1 VNDGATFSDQVLDV
15 VEASDSTTAV
25 TTATGNS
32 AAFNVDTGDLDMRSN
47 QTLQG
52 DVRAETHV
60 NVGVSAGQSAGF
72 TTAATGNTAV
82 GGVVSGTHTGIY
94 TQHAGPVAIGALSHL
109 EAPDAETGDIA
120 SSVQAIGNNQGLN
133 ASYGAAGVR
142 VNQLN
147 EATVA
152 SDGGGNVGYVSGMST
167 FTATTA
173 ANNVAAAGVGSG
185 QRLQINQQNAAEVTQ
200 ASQFTAYGN
209 AYQSTTQATAS
220 GNNISANEQGAL
232 LDVTSNQQNVAYVR
246 AQGENTGYQYGAG
259 SAVAYGVGNSVSA
272 GNIGPA
278 LVMDNT
284 QVNEGG
290 GVESVASYSGNQ
302 GYDASSAATAI
313 GNAAA
318 GFACSDCEGSVKV
331 SNRQRNSADVGATAT
346 TSVGS
351 ARSATGVAS
360 AVGNSASYYVS
371 RPSH

>member
-1 VNDGATFSDQVLDV
+1 MRRPAKILLAGTLAAILPCAPATSQTLSSPVFNDQVNDAATFSDQVLDV
-15 VEASDSTTAV
+15 VEASDSTTAAS
-25 TTATGNS
+25 TATGNS
-32 AAFNVDTGDLDMRSN
+32 AAFNVDTGDLDVRSN

-60 NVGVSAGQSAGF
+60 NVGVNAGQTAGF
-72 TTAATGNTAV
+72 TTAATGNTAG

-94 TQHAGPVAIGALSHL
+94 TQHTGPVAIGALSHL

-120 SSVQAIGNNQGLN
+120 SSVQAIGNNQGLT

-220 GNNISANEQGAL
+220 GNNISASEQGAL
-232 LDVTSNQQNVAYVR
+232 LDVTANQQNVAYVR
-246 AQGENTGYQYGAG
+246 AQGENTGYQFGAG
-259 SAVAYGVGNSVSA
+259 SAAAYGVGNSVAA
-272 GNIGPA
+272 GNVGPA

-290 GVESVASYSGNQ
+290 GVDTELGYAANFQLRLASL
-302 GYDASSAATAI
+302 DT
-313 GNAAA
+313 
-318 GFACSDCEGSVKV
+318 
-331 SNRQRNSADVGATAT
+331 NS
-346 TSVGS
+346 
-351 ARSATGVAS
+351 
-360 AVGNSASYYVS
+360 
-371 RPSH
+371 P